1 MNAFSDTA
9 LVMAETPNG
18 FDELRIIA
26 QDAALSKQDKATLV
40 RCADEWEGH
49 QKDLVMAYAK
59 LIETN
64 EMRKAQSELLIEIKR
79 TQQVQFSKIEGTIT
93 AQWR

>member
-1 MNAFSDTA
+1 MNALADTYA
-9 LVMAETPNG
+9 IMAETPNG

-26 QDAALSKQDKATLV
+26 QDVPMSKMDKETLI

-49 QKDLVMAYAK
+49 QRDLIMAYAK
-59 LIETN
+59 LIESN
-64 EMRKAQSELLIEIKR
+64 EMRKAQTDLLREIKR
-79 TQQVQFSKIEGTIT
+79 TQQLQFPKIEGTFT